1 MTLPVSGP
9 ISFNAINVEL
19 GQAGTTTASLGQ
31 ASYRAL
37 AGVASG
43 AISLSNF
50 YGKSSVTYKGY
61 PVNLTTL
68 NDWYLVAG
76 LAVYGNANAE
86 NNNYSAF
93 GFQTNGGTRST
104 AGTQRWG
111 YVVASKATSTPVA
124 GYVFNALASGNT
136 PIDGYYL
143 SVPDPWGN
151 LYLQVGTSGA
161 SQPNARFCRIT
172 SSSNYSAIGNQWQY
186 YGSSGISISN
196 QSIIVNGSYFFINFT
211 GGYLLRIDSSGG
223 VTAFNNSASS
233 GGTPPEN
240 QVARGGNSSN
250 QFVISMNPSSSL
262 ASWGA
267 WACFNYFDSS
277 GSLLNQYLFN
287 NTGDATNSGRGVT
300 NIQYGPV
307 SNFISFLWS
316 GRFGGTSTSFAR
328 NGTAWWSATNS
339 SSAPS
344 LLKAT
349 RGNTQAESLSSDYG
363 YLLLAVDG
371 AYEYW
376 GNSLY
381 FYKINS
387 SGLVLQGWYSPN
399 SYASFPVNKNG
410 TISITSATANNY
422 TGITT
427 ISRLLSN
434 QVSGANFTDYPNKNG
449 TYIYNQT
456 AY

>member
-1 MTLPVSGP
+1 MHTLTGKEDYIVV
-9 ISFNAINVEL
+9 VEGFMDKAVADNNL
-19 GQAGTTTASLGQ
+19 D
-31 ASYRAL
+31 RDVF
-37 AGVASG
+37 GV
-43 AISLSNF
+43 
-50 YGKSSVTYKGY
+50 
-61 PVNLTTL
+61 
-68 NDWYLVAG
+68 
-76 LAVYGNANAE
+76 
-86 NNNYSAF
+86 
-93 GFQTNGGTRST
+93 
-104 AGTQRWG
+104 
-111 YVVASKATSTPVA
+111 
-124 GYVFNALASGNT
+124 LASGNT

-349 RGNTQAESLSSDYG
+349 RGYLACVVGSLASQSDTVTASSKQAHTQKVFQSANLS
-363 YLLLAVDG
+363 
-371 AYEYW
+371 
-376 GNSLY
+376 
-381 FYKINS
+381 
-387 SGLVLQGWYSPN
+387 
-399 SYASFPVNKNG
+399 
-410 TISITSATANNY
+410 
-422 TGITT
+422 
-427 ISRLLSN
+427 
-434 QVSGANFTDYPNKNG
+434 
-449 TYIYNQT
+449 
-456 AY
+456 